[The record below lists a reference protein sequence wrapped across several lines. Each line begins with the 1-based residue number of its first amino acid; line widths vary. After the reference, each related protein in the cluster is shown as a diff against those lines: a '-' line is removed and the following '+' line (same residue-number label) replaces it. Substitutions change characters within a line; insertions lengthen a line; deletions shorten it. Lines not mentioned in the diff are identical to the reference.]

1 MTHMI
6 YLPTI
11 DLLKNKL
18 LIGQLID
25 CWSPLVLRN
34 ILSIEIQE
42 IILFYLGLD
51 ISVSE
56 KVIVS

>member
-34 ILSIEIQE
+34 ISSIEIQE
-42 IILFYLGLD
+42 IILSYLGLD